1 MSLNLDAAAPQSNA
15 IIGAIAAKSIHISG
29 ISPTA
34 HRPSTNDAASLN
46 TLEMIER

>member
-1 MSLNLDAAAPQSNA
+1 MSLNLDAAAQQSNA
-15 IIGAIAAKSIHISG
+15 IGAIAAKSIHISG